1 MRNPGS
7 RSTRMTMMVTTR
19 KWLGGFF
26 LASWRL
32 FFGKWSMA
40 FLYSRWRFWKLT
52 LWIRKLGEQMWW
64 GWMGELG
71 GWFALCCFHLISLL
85 KCQAANL
92 SPGSP
97 IRYQPLNITHIG
109 LWIGKLGKQIMLG
122 WRWDFTFLPSNL
134 LLLLK
139 LTLRVANQMARECA
153 PPSNINPSTLPMYF
167 NY

>member
-19 KWLGGFF
+19 KWLGVFF
-26 LASWRL
+26 GKLEV

-40 FLYSRWRFWKLT
+40 FLYSRWRFCQLT

-109 LWIGKLGKQIMLG
+109 LWIGKLGKQLMLG
-122 WRWDFTFLPSNL
+122 WAGEFASSSSHL
-134 LLLLK
+134 LLHLNLHLK
-139 LTLRVANQMARECA
+139 FGSCEAR
-153 PPSNINPSTLPMYF
+153 IGGKLPCPISIPQHYPF
-167 NY
+167 IF